1 MIGRKR
7 KNNQAKERQE
17 LSPSD
22 LAYFTP
28 ELKQAQ
34 IELDKRKNA
43 MNDFFL
49 QAMTQGIEIKL
60 ENEKGAQ
67 WRSVKDELPQP
78 GEVVL
83 VFAVGK
89 YECFIGKTK
98 YALCQQLEHR
108 NGEKSWTEPWEY
120 FSMYFEITHWMP
132 LPEPPK
138 VEENKV

>member
-1 MIGRKR
+1 MIGRKK

-28 ELKQAQ
+28 ELKQAK

-49 QAMTQGIEIKL
+49 QAMTQGIKIKL
-60 ENEKGAQ
+60 ENERESQ
-67 WRSVKDELPQP
+67 WRSVKDKLPKD
-78 GEVVL
+78 EILYL
-83 VFAVGK
+83 VWLGNSYDVAL
-89 YECFIGKTK
+89 
-98 YALCQQLEHR
+98 YAG
-108 NGEKSWTEPWEY
+108 NGEWCMPYMDNITTLV
-120 FSMYFEITHWMP
+120 THWMP

-138 VEENKV
+138 EDEDDD

>member
-7 KNNQAKERQE
+7 KNNQVKESQE

-28 ELKQAQ
+28 ELKQAK

-49 QAMTQGIEIKL
+49 QAMTQGIKIKL
-60 ENEKGAQ
+60 ENERGAQ
-67 WRSVKDELPQP
+67 WRSIKDELPQP
-78 GEVVL
+78 DKTVL

-89 YECFIGKTK
+89 FESFIGETQ

-108 NGEKSWTEPWEY
+108 DGKKSWTEPWQY
-120 FSMYFEITHWMP
+120 FHTDFEITHWMP

-138 VEENKV
+138 EID